1 MPNTT
6 SAKKALRQ
14 NTKRRTLNRAQRSEL
29 KTILKK
35 ARLAAAAGQSDEA
48 KTQLSLAYKTLDRA
62 AAKRLIH
69 PNKAARLKSRLTL
82 LFRKS
87 SGAAAQT
94 AGAQT
99 ASAPTAG
106 AAAKN

>member
-1 MPNTT
+1 MPNTN
-6 SAKKALRQ
+6 SAKKAQRQ
-14 NTKRRTLNRAQRSEL
+14 NLKRRAQNRTQRSTL

-35 ARLAAAAGQSDEA
+35 ARLAAAAGQKDEA
-48 KTQLSLAYKTLDRA
+48 TAQLSLAYKTLDQA

-87 SGAAAQT
+87 ELKAA
-94 AGAQT
+94 
-99 ASAPTAG
+99 P
-106 AAAKN
+106 AANS